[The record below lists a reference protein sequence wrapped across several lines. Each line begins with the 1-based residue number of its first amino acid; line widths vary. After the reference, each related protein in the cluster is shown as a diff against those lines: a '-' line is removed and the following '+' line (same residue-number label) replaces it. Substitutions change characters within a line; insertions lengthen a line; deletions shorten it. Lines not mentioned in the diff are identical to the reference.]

1 MLSGTLET
9 VARTARALRVGED
22 LQRLGRLLRRTLRDD
37 LDVPLPEGPPGP
49 GSPLLAELLHAPDR
63 DLDVALGAALI
74 AAEDAP
80 EDVDVSRVLA
90 QVDDLAAGLRARLE
104 QVPRADAV
112 ARLAATNRYF
122 FEELGFAASP
132 SRGARGSSER
142 LADLLL
148 PWVLRR
154 RRGHCVGLSTAYLAI
169 GARAGL
175 PLFGVSAPG
184 HFFVRWDGEGHRQ
197 NVETTARGL
206 AHPDEHYVQRFKI
219 APSLVDRGVYLQSLR
234 RREMLVEVLNN
245 RANFY
250 WDRGDE
256 EHAAR
261 DLDRVIQVSHNFAR
275 AYVGRGF
282 MALVRGD
289 LPAAQR
295 ELRRA
300 LEIDPELARAHLL
313 LGEVHLRAG
322 RLTEAELALE
332 QAAGDEQNAL
342 ALTGHGRLCLRRGQV
357 EDAIRWH
364 EAALRTDPACH
375 VAWNNLG
382 VARQAKGEVD
392 AARSAFQRALGL
404 LPDFLPARENL
415 LLLGRQGGDLPLLA
429 RPQAASIRRSYEQ
442 RLRRT
447 PGDDELRAA
456 FVRFLLETSSDPQ
469 RALDVARQGADAR
482 PTVRNLE
489 TLAQALARD
498 GRRAEAL
505 TALERATGIDD
516 VAGGLEAPRLKRL
529 RERLAG

>member
-22 LQRLGRLLRRTLRDD
+22 MQRLGRLVRRTLRDD
-37 LDVPLPEGPPGP
+37 LEVPLPAGPPGP
-49 GSPLLAELLHAPDR
+49 GSPLLGELLHAPDR

-74 AAEDAP
+74 AHEDAP
-80 EDVDVSRVLA
+80 EDVDLGRVLA
-90 QVDDLAAGLRARLE
+90 EVDDLAAALRGRLE
-104 QVPRADAV
+104 AV
-112 ARLAATNRYF
+112 SRDDPAARLALTNRFF
-122 FEELGFAASP
+122 FEEQGFSASP
-132 SRGARGSSER
+132 SRGARGSGER

-206 AHPDEHYVQRFKI
+206 AHPDEYYVQRFRI
-219 APSLVDRGVYLQSLR
+219 APPLVDRGVYLQNLR
-234 RREMLVEVLNN
+234 RRELLVEVLNN

-261 DLDRVIQVSHNFAR
+261 DLDRVVQVSHNFAR

-289 LPAAQR
+289 LSAAQR
-295 ELRRA
+295 ELTRA
-300 LEIDPELARAHLL
+300 LEIDPDLARAHLL

-322 RLTEAELALE
+322 RLTDAELALE
-332 QAAGDEQNAL
+332 RAAGDEQNAL

-357 EDAIRWH
+357 EEAIRWH
-364 EAALRTDPACH
+364 ESALRTDPACH

-382 VARQAKGEVD
+382 VARQAKGDV
-392 AARSAFQRALGL
+392 AGARSAFRRALAL
-404 LPDFLPARENL
+404 LPGFLPARENL
-415 LLLGRQGGDLPLLA
+415 LLLGRQGQGLSLLA
-429 RPQAASIRRSYEQ
+429 RPRAASIRRSYEQ
-442 RLRRT
+442 RLRRS
-447 PGDDELRAA
+447 PADDELRASY
-456 FVRFLLETSSDPQ
+456 VRFLLETSPDPE
-469 RALDVARQGADAR
+469 RALAVAREGEASR
-482 PTVRNLE
+482 PTVKNLE
-489 TLAQALARD
+489 SLAQALGRC
-498 GRRAEAL
+498 GRRTEAL
-505 TALERATGIDD
+505 TALERALGVDAA
-516 VAGGLEAPRLKRL
+516 AGGLEGPRLKRA
-529 RERLAG
+529 RERLAQ